1 MPAGI
6 LFWVIFFVA
15 LLFSGFAGY
24 QAPPADRWRFWGTT
38 LVIFILLALLG
49 WKTFGPV
56 IQ

>member
-24 QAPPADRWRFWGTT
+24 QAPADRWRFWGTT